1 MSLNKVF
8 NFPGI
13 GLAWAIA
20 ENPRLRAAMQTD
32 LHRTIAE
39 PGLMAYT
46 ATMAA
51 MRDGEEWRQA
61 LLSYLRGNR
70 DYVAKRIDAM
80 PLLKVARVEA
90 SYLAW
95 IDCSALECA
104 DPHALFLD
112 FGLALS
118 PGAQFNAPQFVRLNF
133 GTQRALLEQAMDRMA
148 LALASVKK

>member
-1 MSLNKVF
+1 
-8 NFPGI
+8 
-13 GLAWAIA
+13 
-20 ENPRLRAAMQTD
+20 
-32 LHRTIAE
+32 
-39 PGLMAYT
+39 MAYT

-61 LLSYLRGNR
+61 LLLYLRENR
-70 DYVAKRIDAM
+70 DYVVGRIQTM

-95 IDCSALECA
+95 IDCSTLQSA
-104 DPHALFLD
+104 DPHALFLAS
-112 FGLALS
+112 GLALS

-148 LALASVKK
+148 LALTSAKK